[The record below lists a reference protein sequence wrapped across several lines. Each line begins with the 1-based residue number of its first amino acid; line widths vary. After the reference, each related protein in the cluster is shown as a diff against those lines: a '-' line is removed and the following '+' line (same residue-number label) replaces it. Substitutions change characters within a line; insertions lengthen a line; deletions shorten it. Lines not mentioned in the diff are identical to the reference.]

1 MSEFS
6 LQGKVIIVSGGARGL
21 GLTQAEALLD
31 AGAIGRLSY
40 PEPPSLPPTSRPVNE
55 RSICSLVHALD
66 VLSSPSDDFHRI
78 SSKATDIGTS
88 ITYHQV
94 DVRQTERLNAI
105 IESIADKAGGV
116 HGLVAAAG
124 IQQETPALEYT
135 AADVQKMLDVNV
147 TGVFMT
153 AQAVAKMMIKYNPGK
168 GGSICLIAS
177 MSATIANRVSNA
189 DAAAVRTPVLLF
201 FIRTLI
207 DTPLN

>member
-1 MSEFS
+1 M
-6 LQGKVIIVSGGARGL
+6 
-21 GLTQAEALLD
+21 
-31 AGAIGRLSY
+31 
-40 PEPPSLPPTSRPVNE
+40 
-55 RSICSLVHALD
+55 D
-66 VLSSPSDDFHRI
+66 VLSSPSDDFHRV

-94 DVRQTERLNAI
+94 DVRQTERLNVI
-105 IESIADKAGGV
+105 IESIADQAGGI

-153 AQAVAKMMIKYNPGK
+153 AQAVAKMMIKYNSGK

-177 MSATIANRVSNA
+177 MSATIANRVSGA
-189 DAAAVRTPVLLF
+189 HAAAVRTLLLQF
-201 FIRTLI
+201 FICTL
-207 DTPLN
+207 TNAPLNKTRA